1 VLGIGTNELVIILI
15 FAFLLFGPDK
25 LPGMGR
31 TIGRALRQFRE
42 AQEGFTQVVQS
53 EVVDPLTDAMNEP
66 AKGKS
71 SKKAASSAKDDA
83 DIEEGGDAAQHVETF
98 AERRERLKAERLKA
112 EQAAAQKKD
121 AAQEGEPDIDGKEA
135 EVGVSTAKGTDTQKS
150 PESPGEAKASDT
162 DTSAAALYSLAPRKE
177 DGDAHD

>member
-1 VLGIGTNELVIILI
+1 VLGIGTNELAIILI

-53 EVVDPLTDAMNEP
+53 EVVDPLTDAMDKP
-66 AKGKS
+66 AKGT
-71 SKKAASSAKDDA
+71 SKKAASSAEDDA

-98 AERRERLKAERLKA
+98 AERRERLKAEQA
-112 EQAAAQKKD
+112 AAAQKKD
-121 AAQEGEPDIDGKEA
+121 AAQEGKPDTDGNEA
-135 EVGVSTAKGTDTQKS
+135 EAGSPAAKDATTQKP
-150 PESPGEAKASDT
+150 PESPVEAKASDT

>member
-121 AAQEGEPDIDGKEA
+121 AAQEGKSDSNGNEA
-135 EVGVSTAKGTDTQKS
+135 EAGSPAAKDADAQKP